1 MRRHLHLYSGRMSSV
16 VNTDSAPSGLPSM
29 PFIQG
34 LYETHVTVS
43 DLRTS
48 VDFYRDVV
56 GLELATI
63 LPERDCAFFWID
75 DKNHGML
82 GLWQTGTAPIAMRLH
97 FAFRVSF
104 EDVLASADALRAR
117 GIQPLGHK
125 GEPREEAVAIG
136 WMPAVSQYFADPDG
150 HWLEFIHVLDEP
162 ADPSFGIQSYSAWLN
177 RKKTP

>member
-1 MRRHLHLYSGRMSSV
+1 
-16 VNTDSAPSGLPSM
+16 M
-29 PFIQG
+29 PPMPIIQG
-34 LYETHVTVS
+34 LYETHLTVS
-43 DLRTS
+43 DLTTS

-56 GLELATI
+56 GLELATA
-63 LPERDCAFFWID
+63 LPERACAFFWID
-75 DKNHGML
+75 DKNHSML

-104 EDVLASADALRAR
+104 ADVLASADALRSR

-125 GEPREEAVAIG
+125 GEPQEEAVAIG

-162 ADPSFGIQSYSAWLN
+162 ADPAFGIQPYSAWLN
-177 RKKTP
+177 RKSTG